1 MADNKSEIRIGK
13 VSSVNYAQGM
23 IRVTYP
29 DRDNSV
35 TAEIPM
41 FSFTD
46 EYKMPKVGSQ
56 VLVVH
61 LSNGTAAGVC
71 LGHYWNERNVSKHT
85 GEGIFRKELAQSYG
99 EAYLDYSDGKLTIY
113 AGEIE
118 IVGKS
123 VEIKADESITMTA
136 PLITGN
142 GEAAFTKNV
151 HVKEDVTGNE
161 KAVSLTKHT
170 HTGVHGETSKP
181 H

>member
-61 LSNGTAAGVC
+61 LF
-71 LGHYWNERNVSKHT
+71 L
-85 GEGIFRKELAQSYG
+85 
-99 EAYLDYSDGKLTIY
+99 
-113 AGEIE
+113 
-118 IVGKS
+118 
-123 VEIKADESITMTA
+123 
-136 PLITGN
+136 
-142 GEAAFTKNV
+142 
-151 HVKEDVTGNE
+151 
-161 KAVSLTKHT
+161 
-170 HTGVHGETSKP
+170 
-181 H
+181 